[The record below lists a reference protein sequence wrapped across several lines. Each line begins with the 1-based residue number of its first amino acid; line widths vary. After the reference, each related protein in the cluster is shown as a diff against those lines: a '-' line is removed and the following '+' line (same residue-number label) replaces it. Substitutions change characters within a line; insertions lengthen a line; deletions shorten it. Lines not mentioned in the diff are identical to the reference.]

1 MSLYLLATLHPAQEA
16 VGLLSCKGAMVIR
29 GQWSVQ
35 HNAFSAELLCKA
47 WKAAFQPPDTQTL
60 LVDRVTP
67 PQGQD
72 MAFPCAEHAE
82 IPVGPFL
89 QSVKVPLISSAAL
102 WHVNNSSQFFFFFTG
117 TCWRRTLSHH
127 PGHLWRCQAILALLL
142 ILWVPS
148 REWIDFV
155 PDDSLSPAAQPVFHR
170 PHCPVIYPISLSEDI
185 KCSECSECLSAINL
199 FSLICDDFS
208 SFIFGNG
215 FLDYLPNHLLR
226 DWDEAD
232 WPVFS
237 SMLILA
243 LLEDKGDFQ
252 SSRSPLPITKDLP
265 R

>member
-102 WHVNNSSQFFFFFTG
+102 WHVNNSSQFFFFSRG
-117 TCWRRTLSHH
+117 
-127 PGHLWRCQAILALLL
+127 LADGAL
-142 ILWVPS
+142 
-148 REWIDFV
+148 
-155 PDDSLSPAAQPVFHR
+155 
-170 PHCPVIYPISLSEDI
+170 CPIIQVIYEDA
-185 KCSECSECLSAINL
+185 KQYWPCYWSC
-199 FSLICDDFS
+199 
-208 SFIFGNG
+208 G
-215 FLDYLPNHLLR
+215 YLLG
-226 DWDEAD
+226 
-232 WPVFS
+232 S
-237 SMLILA
+237 
-243 LLEDKGDFQ
+243 G
-252 SSRSPLPITKDLP
+252 
-265 R
+265 